1 VTATLGALTA
11 TAVIH
16 QSNVAGGSGG
26 GAAAPTAATAGKA
39 ARTGLHFSKRV
50 WITGATVVATAVVV
64 GVVIATRGPSA
75 TTITPGTG
83 TVGP

>member
-1 VTATLGALTA
+1 
-11 TAVIH
+11 
-16 QSNVAGGSGG
+16 
-26 GAAAPTAATAGKA
+26 
-39 ARTGLHFSKRV
+39 
-50 WITGATVVATAVVV
+50 VVATAVVV